1 MSEHEIVPGEDRDQ
15 EIADLYNS
23 GMTPAEIARK
33 IGWTAN
39 RVGRRVQSCRK
50 CGMVEVR
57 SARYQ
62 AEMRNAEIEIYL
74 AAKKSDEE
82 RYAALALLAAR
93 VGRPWHDPDLVP
105 LLEHLVVTGAWWD
118 LVDETAGRHVA
129 PTHRAHP
136 EAMAAVLRDWSVHDD
151 LWLRLFVFDLRQRRA

>member
-82 RYAALALLAAR
+82 IAKLMNMPLDEARKRIKYIRALIR
-93 VGRPWHDPDLVP
+93 RK
-105 LLEHLVVTGAWWD
+105 
-118 LVDETAGRHVA
+118 
-129 PTHRAHP
+129 
-136 EAMAAVLRDWSVHDD
+136 
-151 LWLRLFVFDLRQRRA
+151 QRREERRLK